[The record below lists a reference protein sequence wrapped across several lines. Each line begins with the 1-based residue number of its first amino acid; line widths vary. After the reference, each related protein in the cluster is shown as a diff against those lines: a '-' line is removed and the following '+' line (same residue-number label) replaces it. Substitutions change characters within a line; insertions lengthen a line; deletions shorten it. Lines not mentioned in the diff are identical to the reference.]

1 MFLARN
7 VPRSRECGALGALRN
22 RYKVIRPGT
31 KAAKVPDL
39 PRANALPP
47 ESVGTR
53 LPPSPTL
60 DGPAD
65 DVCQNAWMKSLR
77 RNGLLSALLVLAIV
91 ASACG
96 SAVNSPS
103 APSTEAATASS
114 PASPSASRSAAGS
127 PNQADQ
133 AVYAAI
139 ESQVQA
145 IRQLQP
151 KTTVAPVLLDSN
163 GVRGWLTK
171 ANADQTNHQALAD
184 ESRLFVH
191 LGLLPAGSSL
201 EQMELDLQ
209 AGQVIG
215 FYDPVSK
222 GLYVLSESGGV
233 GPAEKLT
240 FSHEYTHA
248 LQDQNFG
255 LDKLA
260 IDTPDQGDRDLARTA
275 LPEGDATL
283 EMTLWMTKNLSP
295 ADLLIIAGGS
305 LGGPQADQLAK
316 APAILRQTLM
326 FPYDAGLAFV
336 EGIYGKGGW
345 AAVDKVYA
353 NPPASTSQI
362 LHPQLY
368 ADGVA
373 PVAVAVP
380 AVPPALASGWK
391 LTMQDTLGEL
401 QLRIWL
407 EGESPDSAGS
417 TAAAAATSGWGGD
430 RVGLY
435 EGPNGA
441 WAVLLHTAW
450 RSEAGATAF
459 SAAADQ
465 RLTALGEEFRVCPSD
480 STHVNVAIA
489 SSEQL
494 VPEFIDCNT
503 MG

>member
-1 MFLARN
+1 MNSFRRQSLL
-7 VPRSRECGALGALRN
+7 ALGLGLA
-22 RYKVIRPGT
+22 VI
-31 KAAKVPDL
+31 
-39 PRANALPP
+39 
-47 ESVGTR
+47 
-53 LPPSPTL
+53 
-60 DGPAD
+60 
-65 DVCQNAWMKSLR
+65 
-77 RNGLLSALLVLAIV
+77 

-96 SAVNSPS
+96 SAGNSPS
-103 APSTEAATASS
+103 AAPTAGQTALSS
-114 PASPSASRSAAGS
+114 PASQSASVSPAGS

-145 IRQLQP
+145 IRQLRP
-151 KTTVAPVLLDSN
+151 TTTVTPVLLDSK
-163 GVRGWLTK
+163 GVRDWLTK
-171 ANADQTNHQALAD
+171 ANAEQTNHQALAD
-184 ESRLFVH
+184 ESRLFIH

-201 EQMELDLQ
+201 EQMELDLE

-233 GPAEKLT
+233 GPTEKLT

-260 IDTPDQGDRDLARTA
+260 VDTPDQGDRDLARTA

-283 EMTLWMTKNLSP
+283 EMTLWMQKNLSA
-295 ADLLIIAGGS
+295 ADMLAIAGDS
-305 LGGPQADQLAK
+305 LSGPQADQLAK

-326 FPYDAGLAFV
+326 FPYNDGLTFV
-336 EGIYGKGGW
+336 QGVYSKGGW

-362 LHPQLY
+362 LHPDLY
-368 ADGVA
+368 TAGVK
-373 PVAVAVP
+373 PVAVTVP
-380 AVPPALASGWK
+380 AVPVSLGGWK

-407 EGESPDSAGS
+407 EGDSPDSAAT
-417 TAAAAATSGWGGD
+417 TAAATGTSSWGGD

-441 WAVLLHTAW
+441 WAVVIHTAW

-459 SAAADQ
+459 SGAADQ
-465 RLTALGEEFRVCPSD
+465 RLTALGGQFRVCASD

-489 SSEQL
+489 SSEPL
-494 VPEFIDCNT
+494 VPEFIGCNT

>member
-1 MFLARN
+1 MN
-7 VPRSRECGALGALRN
+7 
-22 RYKVIRPGT
+22 
-31 KAAKVPDL
+31 
-39 PRANALPP
+39 
-47 ESVGTR
+47 
-53 LPPSPTL
+53 
-60 DGPAD
+60 
-65 DVCQNAWMKSLR
+65 SLR
-77 RNGLLSALLVLAIV
+77 RLSRLLLALGLVAV

-96 SAVNSPS
+96 SNAASPAISAAPTAGQSAISSPS
-103 APSTEAATASS
+103 ARPSS
-114 PASPSASRSAAGS
+114 AGS

-139 ESQVQA
+139 ERQVEA
-145 IRQLQP
+145 IRQLNP
-151 KTTVAPVLLDSN
+151 TTTVTPVLLDSQ
-163 GVRGWLTK
+163 GVRDWLTK
-171 ANADQTNHQALAD
+171 ANTEQTNHQALAD

-201 EQMELDLQ
+201 EQMELDLE

-233 GPAEKLT
+233 GPTEKLT

-260 IDTPDQGDRDLARTA
+260 RDTPDQGDRDLARTA

-283 EMTLWMTKNLSP
+283 EMTLWLQKNLTP
-295 ADLLIIAGGS
+295 AELLTIAGDS
-305 LGGPQADQLAK
+305 LSGPAAAQLAQ

-326 FPYDAGLAFV
+326 FPYEDGLAFV
-336 EGIYGKGGW
+336 QGIYSKGGW
-345 AAVDKVYA
+345 AAVDEVYA

-368 ADGVA
+368 ANGVK
-373 PVAVAVP
+373 PVAVSVP
-380 AVPPALASGWK
+380 AVPASLGSGWK
-391 LTMQDTLGEL
+391 LSMQDTLGEL

-407 EGESPDSAGS
+407 EGESADSAAT
-417 TAAAAATSGWGGD
+417 TAAATATSSWGGD

-435 EGPNGA
+435 EGPDGA
-441 WAVLLHTAW
+441 WAVVLHTAW

-465 RLTALGEEFRVCPSD
+465 RLTALGGQFRVCGD
-480 STHVNVAIA
+480 STHVNLAIA
-489 SSEQL
+489 SSEAL
-494 VPEFIDCNT
+494 VPEFIDCNP

>member
-1 MFLARN
+1 M
-7 VPRSRECGALGALRN
+7 S
-22 RYKVIRPGT
+22 
-31 KAAKVPDL
+31 AA
-39 PRANALPP
+39 
-47 ESVGTR
+47 
-53 LPPSPTL
+53 
-60 DGPAD
+60 
-65 DVCQNAWMKSLR
+65 
-77 RNGLLSALLVLAIV
+77 
-91 ASACG
+91 
-96 SAVNSPS
+96 
-103 APSTEAATASS
+103 
-114 PASPSASRSAAGS
+114 ASPSAARSAVGS

-151 KTTVAPVLLDSN
+151 KTTVTPVLLDSN
-163 GVRGWLTK
+163 GVRDWLSR
-171 ANADQTNHQALAD
+171 ANAEQTNHQAMAD
-184 ESRLFVH
+184 ESRLFIDM
-191 LGLLPAGSSL
+191 GLLPAGSSL
-201 EQMELDLQ
+201 EQMELDLE

-233 GPAEKLT
+233 GPTEKLT

-260 IDTPDQGDRDLARTA
+260 VDTPDQGDRDLARVA

-283 EMTLWMTKNLSP
+283 EMTLWMEKDLSMVDML
-295 ADLLIIAGGS
+295 AIAGAS
-305 LGGPQADQLAK
+305 LSGPQADQLAK
-316 APAILRQTLM
+316 SPAILRQTLM

-336 EGIYGKGGW
+336 QGIYSKGGW

-362 LHPQLY
+362 LHPDLY
-368 ADGVA
+368 TAGVT
-373 PVAVAVP
+373 PVAVTVP
-380 AVPPALASGWK
+380 AVPASLGGWK

-407 EGESPDSAGS
+407 EGESPDSAVR
-417 TAAAAATSGWGGD
+417 TAAATGTSSWGGD

-441 WAVLLHTAW
+441 WAVVLHTAW
-450 RSEAGATAF
+450 RSDAGATAF

-465 RLTALGEEFRVCPSD
+465 RLIALGEQFRVCPGD

-489 SSEQL
+489 SSESL